1 MNAHVIRPA
10 HSGDYRSIRAL
21 LESEGLP
28 TQDVTVEQI
37 PRFYVA
43 SLGDARLLG
52 CIAFEQFRSD
62 ALLRS
67 LAIADGSRRQGL
79 GHALVEI
86 LERDAAI
93 NGVRHLFLLT
103 TTAADYFTAIGY
115 RRFDRRLVPD
125 QLQSTS
131 QFASL
136 CPASA
141 TCMIK
146 NL

>member
-1 MNAHVIRPA
+1 MNTHGIRPA
-10 HSGDYRSIRAL
+10 HAGDYRSIRAL
-21 LESEGLP
+21 LESESLP

-43 SLGDARLLG
+43 PLADAGLLG
-52 CIAFEQFRSD
+52 CIAYEHFGSD

-67 LAIADGSRRQGL
+67 LAVANGSRRQGL
-79 GHALVEI
+79 GHALVATI
-86 LERDAAI
+86 ERDAAS
-93 NGVRHLFLLT
+93 NGVRRLFLLT

-115 RRFDRRLVPD
+115 QKFDRNFVPD
-125 QLQSTS
+125 ELQATS

-141 TCMIK
+141 ICMIK